1 MTINN
6 TKYAIKR
13 IHDVLLETDEQGG
26 VERITRNFLQECRLM
41 AKIRHPNITQFIGI
55 CFLGGSRLP
64 LLIMERL
71 DSSLD
76 DLLETTPNIPLS
88 VHVYILS
95 GVARGLLYLHQQNPI
110 IVHRDLT
117 ARNVLLTISLS
128 PKITDFGNSRIVH
141 LQPGQLARTLTRVP
155 GTLVYMSPE
164 ALSDSSHSV
173 YGTSLD
179 VFSFGVLTL
188 FVLNQVSVCVC
199 VCVCECE
206 SGEYQY
212 LYTYGWSPCNDNHTF
227 LR

>member
-1 MTINN
+1 
-6 TKYAIKR
+6 
-13 IHDVLLETDEQGG
+13 
-26 VERITRNFLQECRLM
+26 M
-41 AKIRHPNITQFIGI
+41 ARIRHPNITQFIGI

-88 VHVYILS
+88 VHMYILS
-95 GVARGLLYLHQQNPI
+95 GVARGLLYLHQQTPI

-199 VCVCECE
+199 VGGGGGV
-206 SGEYQY
+206 
-212 LYTYGWSPCNDNHTF
+212 WV
-227 LR
+227 